1 VLELTERF
9 DDLPILAELGDQLD
23 AAFARSAHS
32 RRATRGAGWL
42 AALRGRRTTRSLAL
56 AIVLL
61 VLLAATAT
69 AATLLVLR
77 GSVIPSP
84 SAQDVQPAMRPIA
97 GSERLLDLRAAD
109 PAGGAAS
116 WGIRMA
122 RSETGLVC
130 STVGQVVGGQ
140 LGVIGFDGKYR
151 EMPPGVLDSCGQEHH
166 DAAALIGARVFDA
179 KRRADVRTV
188 VYGIAGDGLR
198 AAIIVTPMGPRRLE
212 LGPGGAFVTAL
223 TGYPEDSALRVILR
237 FADGSRQIKDIGR
250 DPFVASDPGGGPA
263 WRVSGGIVDGS
274 TGLCVA
280 FSQARPS
287 GRSPASSPA
296 CGRTHGPRDGRPS
309 EPYFFAIRR
318 FAPGDHGHLGM
329 RRWSWG
335 RFPARTAVWG
345 DIRNDLVR
353 NLAVSTSSGTRPV
366 HPGAGGTFLVMFGPK
381 VDARSVRVE
390 VFMRDGRHLTFTRS
404 AGLITPRK
412 WHP

>member
-9 DDLPILAELGDQLD
+9 GDIPILAEVGDQLD
-23 AAFARSAHS
+23 AAFARGAHP
-32 RRATRGAGWL
+32 RCVTRSAGWN

-61 VLLAATAT
+61 VLLAATAA

-97 GSERLLDLRAAD
+97 GSERLLDLRATD
-109 PAGGAAS
+109 PARGIAS
-116 WGIRMA
+116 WGIRIA

-140 LGVIGFDGKYR
+140 LGVIGFDGRYR
-151 EMPPGVLDSCGQEHH
+151 EMPAGVLDSCGQEHH

-188 VYGIAGDGLR
+188 LYGVAGDDLR
-198 AAIIVTPMGPRRLE
+198 AVTIVTPAAQRPLAI
-212 LGPGGAFVTAL
+212 GPGGAFLTAL
-223 TGYPEDSALRVILR
+223 TGYPEDSALRVVLR
-237 FADGSRQIKDIGR
+237 FADGSQQIKDIGR
-250 DPFVASDPGGGPA
+250 DPFVAPDPGGGPA

-274 TGLCVA
+274 TGLCVT

-287 GRSPASSPA
+287 RRSPASSPA
-296 CGRTHGPRDGRPS
+296 CGRTRGPRDGRSS

-318 FAPGDHGHLGM
+318 FGPGDHGHLGM

-335 RFPARTAVWG
+335 NFPARTAVWG
-345 DIRNDLVR
+345 DVRSDLVR
-353 NLAVSTSSGTRPV
+353 SLAISTASGIRPV

-381 VDARSVRVE
+381 VDPRSMRVE
-390 VFMRDGRHLTFTRS
+390 VLMRDGRHLTFTRS

-412 WHP
+412 RHP